1 MNEKNIGLLVLTQEN
16 YLEELKIIIHRL
28 NELEINQHFKCYIA
42 SKGIKND
49 KKFFGNWNSIEIDS
63 NCRTW
68 GMELIYCLNQIQEEY
83 IFLFLDDFY
92 PYKYISAS
100 KLKQKLYESLKYK
113 PSLIRIN
120 SNYNRRF
127 FIRKIKPNIYV
138 ETYQHRYSTSLVL
151 PVFKKDFLT
160 EIVSPEDT
168 PWIFEKNSNSRF
180 KFNKHRFFFIK
191 GSDIN
196 FNVANIVVKG
206 KSLRS
211 SINRIPKNKRENYLK
226 MTSINVMSLF
236 EEIYFHLKKFV
247 FDTLIR
253 YLPYY

>member
-1 MNEKNIGLLVLTQEN
+1 MKENNISILVLTQEN
-16 YLEELKIIIHRL
+16 YFQELKIIIDRL

-42 SKGIKND
+42 SKGKKND
-49 KKFFGNWNSIEIDS
+49 KKFFVNWNYIEIDPS
-63 NCRTW
+63 CRTW
-68 GMELIYCLNQIQEEY
+68 GMELIYCLNHIKEEY

-92 PYKYISAS
+92 PYKFISAL

-120 SNYNRRF
+120 SNYNRRI

-138 ETYQHRYSTSLVL
+138 ETYQNKYSTSLVL
-151 PVFKKDFLT
+151 PVFKKDFLI

-180 KFNKHRFFFIK
+180 QFNKQLFLFIK

-196 FNVANIVVKG
+196 FKVANIVVKG
-206 KSLRS
+206 KSLRT
-211 SINRIPKNKRENYLK
+211 SINRIPKNKRKNYLK
-226 MTSINVMSLF
+226 MTSINLMSLF

-247 FDTLIR
+247 FDILSR
-253 YLPYY
+253 YLPYS